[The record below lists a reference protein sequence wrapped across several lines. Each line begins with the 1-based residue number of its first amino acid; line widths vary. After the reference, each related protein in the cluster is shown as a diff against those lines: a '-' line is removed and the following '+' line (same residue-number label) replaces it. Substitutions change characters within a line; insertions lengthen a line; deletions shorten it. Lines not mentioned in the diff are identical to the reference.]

1 MLMQEAHSVL
11 NFSRR
16 LSWNFLDFYALPSF
30 NFDPL
35 SLFENI
41 YGKIKPPV

>member
-11 NFSRR
+11 KISRR
-16 LSWNFLDFYALPSF
+16 LSWNFWDFHALQSF

-41 YGKIKPPV
+41 YEKIKPPV